1 MFFKTK
7 HKKTIKTFFVELEN
21 TPLFLDYTYA
31 IFLQKKSGGGKKNP
45 KNEQKSIHLHQAQP
59 TNRFNSKKKHPF
71 SCFQFLLP
79 WNFSGF

>member
-1 MFFKTK
+1 
-7 HKKTIKTFFVELEN
+7 V
-21 TPLFLDYTYA
+21 
-31 IFLQKKSGGGKKNP
+31 GGGKKNP